1 MKCFKCGFELQDGVY
16 VCPRC
21 GAFNNQERNYNNF
34 ASGNEVNNNTFVNE
48 EVSQTNNNGFSNNDY
63 LINREE
69 YNEKMGNSII
79 NIKPVKKR
87 EKKGVGDLAICLV
100 VLTVWI
106 VLIYL
111 MMNNLGQKNS
121 FFFEGSSDDPGYPD
135 VPVPSVPEGKK
146 EPENPDNT
154 DPDPTPEI
162 GEGVSKSGYNGIATT
177 SDKSRVVYDRQY
189 FRRGYLNSKSDVLK
203 FVQADSSKNKDNC
216 PSGVKGI
223 ELDIENKYNITAVNL
238 CEMDPGLAN
247 ELRNVTA
254 YVYNNYPSARGY
266 MTNLTLATVSDN
278 ATYMAA
284 YMPMFT
290 FVTSDT
296 ISGYP
301 IGLKSQII
309 LNTRYFLNLNKIQN
323 SVSYG
328 TKSGYFP
335 KNATPSSTV
344 AHEYGHYLSYVAM
357 LNYYKN
363 KEMIYIEPTKSN
375 LMFTIYDDFNDG
387 DFSKKMLEEAY
398 AEYKKNYGSSK
409 SFDQFRASISSYAVA
424 KDEYGNYIYDETIA
438 EAFHDYYLNGSKAA
452 PASLMI
458 MSILQK
464 YL

>member
-1 MKCFKCGFELQDGVY
+1 MKCFKCGFELQDGVFI
-16 VCPRC
+16 CPRC
-21 GAFNNQERNYNNF
+21 GAYNTQEQTYNAF
-34 ASGNEVNNNTFVNE
+34 T
-48 EVSQTNNNGFSNNDY
+48 TNNEPNNSFGNDGFSNNDY
-63 LINREE
+63 LINRED
-69 YNEKMGNSII
+69 YNNRLEKKVIG
-79 NIKPVKKR
+79 IKPVKNK
-87 EKKGVGDLAICLV
+87 EKKGIGDLAICLV
-100 VLTVWI
+100 VLAVWI
-106 VLIYL
+106 ILIYF
-111 MMNNLGQKNS
+111 MINNLGQKNNYY
-121 FFFEGSSDDPGYPD
+121 FEGSSDDPGYPD
-135 VPVPSVPEGKK
+135 VPVPSVPS
-146 EPENPDNT
+146 EPEPEPDNPDE
-154 DPDPTPEI
+154 PSSTPEI

-177 SDKSRVVYDRQY
+177 TDKSRVVYDRQY

-203 FVQADSSKNKDNC
+203 FVQADSSKNKENC
-216 PSGVKGI
+216 P
-223 ELDIENKYNITAVNL
+223 ENLKSLETEMETKYKITAVNL
-238 CEMDPGLAN
+238 CEMDPTLAN
-247 ELRNVTA
+247 QIKNVTA
-254 YVYNNYPSARGY
+254 YVYNNYPSSRGY

-309 LNTRYFLNLNKIQN
+309 LNTRYFLNVNKLQN

-335 KNATPSSTV
+335 KNATPASTV
-344 AHEYGHYLSYVAM
+344 AHEFGHYLSYVAM

-363 KEMIYIEPTKSN
+363 KEMIYIEPEKSN

-398 AEYKKNYGSSK
+398 QEYKKNYGSSM
-409 SFDQFRASISSYAVA
+409 SFDQFRASISSYAMA

-438 EAFHDYYLNGSKAA
+438 EAFHDWYLNGYNAA
-452 PASLMI
+452 PASIMV